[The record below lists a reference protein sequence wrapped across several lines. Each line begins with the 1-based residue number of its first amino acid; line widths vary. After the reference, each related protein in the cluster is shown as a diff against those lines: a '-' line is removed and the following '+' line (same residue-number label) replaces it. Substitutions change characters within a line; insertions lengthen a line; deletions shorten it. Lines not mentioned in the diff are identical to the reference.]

1 MKLVFIYGPP
11 AVGKLTVAKELA
23 ALTGF
28 KVFHNHA
35 TVDLAQAIFPFG
47 TRPFGRLIDSIRMD
61 VFEVAAESD
70 TDLIFTMVYTGI
82 RDDLWIRDVMD
93 LIEDRGGSVHFVR
106 LACPCDTLEERVVL
120 PDRKQFGKL
129 ASVESLRDC
138 LGKWDLFSP
147 MPFGEHLC
155 IDTSSTEPVEAARR
169 IVKAY
174 GLRSKN

>member
-28 KVFHNHA
+28 KVFHNHL
-35 TVDLAQAIFPFG
+35 TFDLAEALFPFG
-47 TRPFGRLIDSIRMD
+47 TRPFGELIECVRMK
-61 VFEVAAESD
+61 VFELAAESD
-70 TDLIFTMVYTGI
+70 TDLIFTMVYAA
-82 RDDLWIRDVMD
+82 RHDDLWIRDVMD
-93 LIEDRGGSVHFVR
+93 LIEDKGGSMHLVR

-129 ASVESLRDC
+129 ASVESLRVC

-155 IDTSSTEPVEAARR
+155 IDTSSTEPGEAARK
-169 IVKAY
+169 IVEAY
-174 GLRSKN
+174 SLRSEK